1 MSLLTTL
8 FQIEN
13 IFSYLLDG
21 MKIGEIESRIFSIY
35 ILKTGTERFCVSV
48 DEEERKFLARNLVK
62 RVAFF
67 SKIFKA
73 VHNRVLRILSR
84 R

>member
-1 MSLLTTL
+1 
-8 FQIEN
+8 
-13 IFSYLLDG
+13 
-21 MKIGEIESRIFSIY
+21 MKIGEIESLIFSIY

-48 DEEERKFLARNLVK
+48 DEEESKFLARNLVK

-67 SKIFKA
+67 PRYSKLFIA
-73 VHNRVLRILSR
+73 VLRILSR